1 MLKSLDLKNV
11 KAGGW
16 VKNFL
21 KNQADNLT
29 GEIDSVGF
37 PFSGDYWGNKD
48 LKKEDLPD
56 DFFLGGINTL
66 DDAWVPF
73 EQTGYWIDGM
83 VRAGYLTGDHR
94 LIEKAKSKIMPV
106 INDSDKD
113 GYLGPSFLKDGITW
127 AHSVYFRAVTALYEA
142 TGDEKILKALKA
154 HYLRAPLKDVF
165 EKQKNS
171 PRILYVR
178 NIADIETALWL
189 YEKTGDKR
197 LLSAAEE
204 SYKVF
209 NDIFAFD
216 KGVSVDSEMKDL
228 TIKGMCGNR
237 KVNRNHGV
245 TYCEICKLPAVLYK
259 YTGKEEYKK
268 AAVNAFEKLYRDQM
282 IVDGVH
288 SSTEYL
294 NGNEDSLAAHET
306 CDISDLTW
314 ALFYL
319 YEITG
324 DPKYGDRIENAVFNA
339 GLGAVDDDFR
349 GEQYFSCPNQVIAND
364 TSNHAYFYRG
374 ADWMSYAPKSF
385 LGCCAGNVHRFMP
398 NFVCRSWFIDEMSKT
413 VYPAVYA
420 PSSVRIGF
428 GDSEAIIEEITD
440 YPFNESVKF
449 RVSAE
454 KPVEFTLKLRVPLWA
469 KQSSVFF
476 NGETVLQKGDFYIV
490 ERTFKNGDIV
500 EISFES
506 EIEFIENAGGVSV
519 KKGALLYA
527 LPIKEKTVIEGLRAL
542 NNERYPHYSL
552 YPESKWNYA
561 ISANDLKNAKFL
573 SGKASADPWKNNG
586 NGSKIVISAYE
597 LKSWKMKKSRNGKKR
612 LNPRGKIVSIG
623 HYCEFTP
630 KVPISV
636 KSKDVGGKRTVDLV
650 PYGTTRLRIAI
661 FPFIKEI

>member
-16 VKNFL
+16 IKNFL

-29 GEIDSVGF
+29 GEIDSVGY
-37 PFSGDYWGNKD
+37 PFSGDYWGNKN

-56 DFFLGGINTL
+56 DFFLGGINTI

-83 VRAGYLTGDHR
+83 VRTGYLTDDER
-94 LIEKAKSKIMPV
+94 LIIKAKSKIIPV
-106 INDSDKD
+106 IENADTD

-127 AHSVYFRAVTALYEA
+127 AHSVYFRAVTALFEA
-142 TGDEKILKALKA
+142 TGDEKILEALKV

-171 PRILYVR
+171 PRMLYVR

-189 YEKTGDKR
+189 YDKTGDKR

-209 NDIFAFD
+209 NEIFASD
-216 KGVSVDSEMKDL
+216 KGVSIDSEMKDL
-228 TIKGMCGNR
+228 TLKGMLAKR

-259 YTGKEEYKK
+259 YTGKEKYKK

-282 IVDGVH
+282 LIDGVH

-294 NGNEDSLAAHET
+294 NGNKDSLAAHET

-339 GLGAVDDDFR
+339 GFGAVDDDFR
-349 GEQYFSCPNQVIAND
+349 GEQYFSCPNQVIASD

-374 ADWMSYAPKSF
+374 ADWMSYAPENF

-398 NFVCRSWFIDEMSKT
+398 NFVCKSWFIDEEKREIFPS
-413 VYPAVYA
+413 VYA
-420 PSSVRIGF
+420 PSCITACFNDNPVLIN
-428 GDSEAIIEEITD
+428 EITD
-440 YPFNESVKF
+440 YPFKESVKF
-449 RVSAE
+449 IINVKE
-454 KPVEFTLKLRVPLWA
+454 KAEFTLKLRIPAWSTASKVT
-469 KQSSVFF
+469 V
-476 NGETVLQKGDFYIV
+476 NGRVYLQNGSDFYAV
-490 ERTFKNGDIV
+490 KRTFEDGDAV
-500 EISFES
+500 EIFFES
-506 EIEFIENAGGVSV
+506 EMEFIENAYGVSV

-527 LPIKEKTVIEGLRAL
+527 LSIKEKRVNEGLRAL
-542 NNERYPHYSL
+542 KNEKYPRYSL

-561 ISANDLKNAKFL
+561 VSANDFKNAKFL
-573 SGKASADPWKNNG
+573 SGKTSGDPWKNGG
-586 NGSKIVISAYE
+586 NNSKIVMSAYE
-597 LKSWKMKKSRNGKKR
+597 LKGWKLKKSVNGKKR
-612 LNPRGKIVSIG
+612 LNPRGKVVKIG
-623 HYCEFTP
+623 HTCYFTP
-630 KVPISV
+630 KVPEKIA
-636 KSKDVGGKRTVDLV
+636 KKNIGEKTQITLV

-661 FPFIKEI
+661 FPFIK

>member
-29 GEIDSVGF
+29 GEIDSVGY
-37 PFSGDYWGNKD
+37 PFSGYYWGNKN

-83 VRAGYLTGDHR
+83 VRTGYLTGDER
-94 LIEKAKSKIMPV
+94 LIEKAKRKIISV
-106 INDSDKD
+106 IENADTD
-113 GYLGPSFLKDGITW
+113 GYLGPSFLKDGVTW
-127 AHSVYFRAVTALYEA
+127 AHSVYFRAVTALFEA
-142 TGDEKILKALKA
+142 TGDEKILEALKA

-171 PRILYVR
+171 PRMLYVR

-189 YEKTGDKR
+189 YGKTGDKR

-209 NDIFAFD
+209 NKIFVSD
-216 KGVSVDSEMKDL
+216 KGVSGDSEMKDL
-228 TIKGMCGNR
+228 TVKGMLGNR

-282 IVDGVH
+282 IIDGVH

-294 NGNEDSLAAHET
+294 NGNGDSLAAHET

-374 ADWMSYAPKSF
+374 AEWMSYAPKGF

-398 NFVCRSWFIDEMSKT
+398 NFVCKSWFIDESSKT

-420 PSSVRIGF
+420 PSSVRINF
-428 GDSEAIIEEITD
+428 DDSEAIIEEITD

-454 KPVEFTLKLRVPLWA
+454 NPVKFTLKLRVPLWA

-476 NGETVLQKGDFYIV
+476 NGETVPQKGDFYIV
-490 ERTFKNGDIV
+490 EKTFKNGDIV
-500 EISFES
+500 EISFKS

-527 LPIKEKTVIEGLRAL
+527 LPIKEKTVVEGLRAL
-542 NNERYPHYSL
+542 NNEKYPHYSL

-561 ISANDLKNAKFL
+561 VSANDLKNAKFL
-573 SGKASADPWKNNG
+573 SGKASVDPWKNDG
-586 NGSKIVISAYE
+586 NGSEIVLSAYE
-597 LKSWKMKKSRNGKKR
+597 LKSWKLKKSVNGKKR
-612 LNPRGKIVSIG
+612 LNPRGKVAKIG
-623 HYCEFTP
+623 HTCYFMP
-630 KVPISV
+630 KVPEKIAE
-636 KSKDVGGKRTVDLV
+636 KNIGEKIQITLV

-661 FPFIKEI
+661 FPIIK